1 VKVIDTLEAVG
12 ERIQFAM
19 IIGTVPVDGSGHIE
33 LLYANAPAASL
44 FGFPGGKAMKGM
56 DVRDLM
62 PESYS
67 RDHKA
72 RVSDYVSRA
81 NGGHRLASGIMGS
94 WRSLEGKRRDGS
106 LVPVYANVAD
116 IRNSEE
122 RYFLAVFKDRTKDQ
136 EREESLK
143 EAVQRAELLAQ
154 EAEEAKQQAEDAR
167 ASAEDSLLRQKR
179 LSGQISLL
187 RQIFMGTIMLVVML
201 GVLVVAQWVAGI
213 TDPDGLAMVER
224 VLLVL
229 TGILGSAMAS
239 VFDSRNRVGD

>member
-1 VKVIDTLEAVG
+1 
-12 ERIQFAM
+12 M
-19 IIGTVPVDGSGHIE
+19 P
-33 LLYANAPAASL
+33 
-44 FGFPGGKAMKGM
+44 
-56 DVRDLM
+56 DV
-62 PESYS
+62 YS

-72 RVSDYVSRA
+72 RVADYVARA

-94 WRSLEGKRRDGS
+94 WRSLEGKRRDGN

-122 RYFLAVFKDRTKDQ
+122 RYFLAVFKDRTRDK
-136 EREESLK
+136 ELEESLRQAVEESQSLRMK
-143 EAVQRAELLAQ
+143 AEAFAD
-154 EAEEAKQQAEDAR
+154 EAEKAR

-201 GVLVVAQWVAGI
+201 GILVVAQWIAGI

-239 VFDSRNRVGD
+239 VFDSRNRVE

>member
-1 VKVIDTLEAVG
+1 V
-12 ERIQFAM
+12 
-19 IIGTVPVDGSGHIE
+19 
-33 LLYANAPAASL
+33 LYANAPAASL
-44 FGFPGGKAMKGM
+44 FGFPGGKAMVGM

-62 PESYS
+62 PDVYS

-72 RVSDYVSRA
+72 RVSDYVARA

-94 WRSLEGKRRDGS
+94 WRSLDGRRRDGD

-122 RYFLAVFKDRTKDQ
+122 RYFLAVFKDRTRDK
-136 EREESLK
+136 ELEESLRQAVEESQSLRMK
-143 EAVQRAELLAQ
+143 AEAFAD
-154 EAEEAKQQAEDAR
+154 EAEKAR
-167 ASAEDSLLRQKR
+167 NAAEDSLLRQKR

-201 GVLVVAQWVAGI
+201 GVLVVAQWIAGI

-239 VFDSRNRVGD
+239 VFDSRNRVE